1 MTAVSSPDCIYI
13 ACQTRDGDRFFTH
26 ENQAVPPSLSVGGK
40 LRIGTKADLL
50 RCLPLEENQSSR
62 APIADVK
69 LLDGAAVVQMLN
81 PKTAKTFQEYADIVF
96 APYVF
101 SQLATAQRVDI
112 VWDRYIQDSL
122 KSTTRQKRGKGIRRH
137 VAPTTVLPKNWME
150 FLRVDENKT
159 ELFKFLSQQMIQ
171 LPIEEGKEIY
181 TTDEM
186 GVLSTIPDADMAN
199 LAPCSHEEA
208 DTRLF
213 LHAAHAVQ
221 KGYRKLCI
229 RTGDTDV
236 VVLAIAMFSQ
246 INPDE
251 LWLAFGTGSNF
262 CYIAIHSVVG
272 GMDPRTCIALPVFH
286 AFTGCDTISA
296 FGRRG
301 KKTAWKTWE
310 VFPEVTEAFEHL
322 LLMEHDIS
330 EASLSLLERFVVLLY
345 DHTSDLGE
353 VDDARKVLFTQKSR
367 SLENIPP
374 TQAALKQHIR

>member
-1 MTAVSSPDCIYI
+1 
-13 ACQTRDGDRFFTH
+13 
-26 ENQAVPPSLSVGGK
+26 
-40 LRIGTKADLL
+40 
-50 RCLPLEENQSSR
+50 
-62 APIADVK
+62 
-69 LLDGAAVVQMLN
+69 MLN

-150 FLRVDENKT
+150 FLRADENKT

-251 LWLAFGTGSNF
+251 LWLVFGTGSNF

-296 FGRRG
+296 FGGRG

-345 DHTSDLGE
+345 DRTSDLGE

-374 TQAALKQHIR
+374 TQAALKQHIRRSSYLANCWNKALTSNPELPSPSDWG